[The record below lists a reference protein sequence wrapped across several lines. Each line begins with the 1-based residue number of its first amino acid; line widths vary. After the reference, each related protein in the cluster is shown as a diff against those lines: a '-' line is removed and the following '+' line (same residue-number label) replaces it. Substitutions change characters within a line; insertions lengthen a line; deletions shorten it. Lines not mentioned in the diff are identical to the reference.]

1 MVAATGANVRAID
14 HDRTRRDIAIGGAR
28 VMLEL
33 ETRGPE
39 HIEAIR
45 EQLKRHGY
53 NFEVPALG

>member
-1 MVAATGANVRAID
+1 MIGATGANVRAID

-33 ETRGPE
+33 ETPGPT

-45 EQLKRHGY
+45 DQLKRRGY
-53 NFEVPALG
+53 AFEVPALG